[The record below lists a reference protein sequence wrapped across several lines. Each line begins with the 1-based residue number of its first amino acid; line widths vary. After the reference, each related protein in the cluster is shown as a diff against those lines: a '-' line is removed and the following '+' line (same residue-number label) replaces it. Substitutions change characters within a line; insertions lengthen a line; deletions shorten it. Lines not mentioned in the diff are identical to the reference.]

1 VALRRPLHQQRDNDL
16 RLGRL
21 DSSSDG
27 LRANATAERPSFTC
41 PHGGREPAIKAKEPE
56 APSAGGTNG
65 LIGGGNRFGRG
76 SLTYG
81 DHHLSTNDSGH
92 LPTNTAP
99 ASGGCPKAHRQVLTP
114 VLATRTRTRPSQNTS
129 TALAAYDVL
138 CDPPV
143 QPTAQGGP
151 RRGRPA
157 HGATDTR
164 AADGQP
170 RSAPAVGGGTGSSAR
185 AAQAGEPD
193 MRQLPAPRT
202 ADALLP
208 RSLRE
213 GAGRCPHGGRPRLG
227 APSSSA
233 RTMNV
238 LEAEDRGRPRPG
250 SLFPTTRPAVII
262 PGDRR

>member
-1 VALRRPLHQQRDNDL
+1 VARRRPLHQQRDNDL
-16 RLGRL
+16 RLRRL
-21 DSSSDG
+21 DNNSDG
-27 LRANATAERPSFTC
+27 LRANATAERPSFTSLT
-41 PHGGREPAIKAKEPE
+41 GGENQPLKPKSRRSGAQVALTVSSAE
-56 APSAGGTNG
+56 ATASA
-65 LIGGGNRFGRG
+65 RG

-99 ASGGCPKAHRQVLTP
+99 SDGDRPKAHRQVLTP
-114 VLATRTRTRPSQNTS
+114 VLATGTRTGPSQNTS
-129 TALAAYDVL
+129 TALTAYGVL

-151 RRGRPA
+151 RRGQPT

-193 MRQLPAPRT
+193 TRQLPAPRT
-202 ADALLP
+202 ANALLP
-208 RSLRE
+208 QSLRE
-213 GAGRCPHGGRPRLG
+213 GVGRCPRGG
-227 APSSSA
+227 
-233 RTMNV
+233 
-238 LEAEDRGRPRPG
+238 
-250 SLFPTTRPAVII
+250 
-262 PGDRR
+262 